1 MKKLPEEQRVI
12 ARKETMRK
20 AHKKYQDANREKI
33 NAYQNMRNAKIRLS
47 KKMAEGDEEE
57 ISFEKANQETST
69 CVCSTCGHVHISFK

>member
-1 MKKLPEEQRVI
+1 MKKLSEEQRVI

-47 KKMAEGDEEE
+47 KKMAEGDEEAE
-57 ISFEKANQETST
+57 ANQETST